1 MNKVSLNIPELLYS
15 LTGQAG
21 WQATE
26 GKQSGTGVDYHYR
39 MPNGKEAYINLEE
52 DVLLVVVE
60 TNVIYSGTIAKKW
73 IQPFVTVE

>member
-1 MNKVSLNIPELLYS
+1 
-15 LTGQAG
+15 
-21 WQATE
+21 
-26 GKQSGTGVDYHYR
+26 

-52 DVLLVVVE
+52 DVLLVDVE

>member
-1 MNKVSLNIPELLYS
+1 
-15 LTGQAG
+15 
-21 WQATE
+21 
-26 GKQSGTGVDYHYR
+26 